1 MTILGAV
8 ELGGTKTLVGSGTSI
23 EDLTENL
30 RLDTASP
37 ELTLAEI
44 CEHLESAGVGAVGVA
59 SFGPIELRREHERYG
74 YITTTPK
81 PGWSSTNV
89 AGFVAERL
97 SVPVGFDTD
106 VNGAGLG
113 EWKWGASAGLRTSV
127 YLTVG
132 TGIGGGVIV
141 DGTPLRGLS
150 HPEIGHGI
158 VAPLAGDT
166 YPGRCPYHQKC
177 LEGMASGPAIAD
189 RFGRSP
195 TELDAVELNDALRLV
210 SFYVAQGLRNLVYTV
225 SPERIVVG
233 GGVSNLPGFHRAV
246 REELTQRLAD
256 YPGLPEYEAENFV
269 VAPAL
274 GDLSGLAGA
283 MLLAEEAIGA

>member
-1 MTILGAV
+1 M

-23 EDLTENL
+23 EDLTDNL

-44 CEHLESAGVGAVGVA
+44 CEHLESAGVGGVGIA

-141 DGTPLRGLS
+141 DGAPLRGLS
-150 HPEIGHGI
+150 HPEVGHGI
-158 VAPLAGDT
+158 VVPLAGDT

-189 RFGRSP
+189 RFGRPPS
-195 TELDAVELNDALRLV
+195 ELDAVELNDALRLV
-210 SFYVAQGLRNLVYTV
+210 SFYVAQGLRNLIYTV

-233 GGVSNLPGFHRAV
+233 GGVSNLPGFHGAV
-246 REELTQRLAD
+246 REELIQQLAD